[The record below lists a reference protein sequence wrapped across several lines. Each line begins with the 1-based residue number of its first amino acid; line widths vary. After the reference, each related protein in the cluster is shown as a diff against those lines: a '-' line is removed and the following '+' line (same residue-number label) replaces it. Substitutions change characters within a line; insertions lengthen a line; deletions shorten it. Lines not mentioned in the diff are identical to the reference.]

1 MRVRVP
7 LRKQILSK
15 IKNKKYEYIKFIKGK
30 DCWWKTELLNSIRSK
45 ASSKL
50 KNTDDNKI
58 LDVISIVDAFNSS
71 LSINSLVEQSS
82 CVPKQNIVL
91 PTEIL
96 GQGVDQIP
104 LQKYDI
110 IRAKIGVCEHYGVIY
125 KIDTE
130 LNIAWV
136 VSITSDI
143 TLDNLIPI
151 KKSRLFKT
159 FFVAYFHPIFLNK
172 NNYTFCNVFDNK
184 EEFDETVRIIK
195 KYYKT
200 NFRVWK

>member
-1 MRVRVP
+1 MSIIDLLKEKSVKEKEDFLNS
-7 LRKQILSK
+7 LRSK
-15 IKNKKYEYIKFIKGK
+15 I
-30 DCWWKTELLNSIRSK
+30 TT
-45 ASSKL
+45 KL
-50 KNTDDNKI
+50 KNTNDNKI
-58 LDVISIVDAFNSS
+58 SDVINLVNEFNSS
-71 LSINSLVEQSS
+71 LSVTSLTEQSS

-91 PTEIL
+91 PIEIL
-96 GQGVDQIP
+96 GQGIDQIP

-110 IRAKIGVCEHYGVIY
+110 IRAKIGQGTHYGVIY
-125 KIDTE
+125 KIDIA

-151 KKSRLFKT
+151 KRSRLFKT
-159 FFVAYFHPIFLNK
+159 FFVAYFHPVFLNK

-184 EEFDETVRIIK
+184 EEFDEAVRIIK

-200 NFRVWK
+200 NFRV

>member
-1 MRVRVP
+1 MSI
-7 LRKQILSK
+7 LNLLKEKTADEKQ
-15 IKNKKYEYIKFIKGK
+15 NF
-30 DCWWKTELLNSIRSK
+30 LNSIRAK

-50 KNTDDNKI
+50 KNTDNNKI
-58 LDVISIVDAFNSS
+58 LDIISIVDAFNSS

-96 GQGVDQIP
+96 GQGVDQMP

-184 EEFDETVRIIK
+184 EEFDEAVRIIK

-200 NFRVWK
+200 NFRV

>member
-1 MRVRVP
+1 MSI
-7 LRKQILSK
+7 LNLLKEKTADEKQ
-15 IKNKKYEYIKFIKGK
+15 NF
-30 DCWWKTELLNSIRSK
+30 LNSIRSK
-45 ASSKL
+45 VSSKL

-58 LDVISIVDAFNSS
+58 LDVISIVDAFNPS

-96 GQGVDQIP
+96 GQGIDQIP

-110 IRAKIGVCEHYGVIY
+110 IRAKIGQGAHYGVIY
-125 KIDTE
+125 KIDPE

-143 TLDNLIPI
+143 TLNNLIPI
-151 KKSRLFKT
+151 KRSRLFKT
-159 FFVAYFHPIFLNK
+159 FFVAYFHPVFLDK
-172 NNYTFCNVFDNK
+172 NNYIFCNVFDNK
-184 EEFDETVRIIK
+184 EEFDETVRIVK

-200 NFRVWK
+200 NFRV

>member
-1 MRVRVP
+1 MSI
-7 LRKQILSK
+7 LDLLKEKTANEKQ
-15 IKNKKYEYIKFIKGK
+15 NF
-30 DCWWKTELLNSIRSK
+30 LNSIRIKVST
-45 ASSKL
+45 KL

-58 LDVISIVDAFNSS
+58 IDVISIVDAFNSS
-71 LSINSLVEQSS
+71 L

-96 GQGVDQIP
+96 GQGINQIP

-110 IRAKIGVCEHYGVIY
+110 IRAKIGLGTHYGVIY
-125 KIDTE
+125 KIDPE
-130 LNIAWV
+130 LNIAWT

-143 TLDNLIPI
+143 TLNNLIPI
-151 KKSRLFKT
+151 KRSRLFKT
-159 FFVAYFHPIFLNK
+159 FFVAYFHPVFLDK

-200 NFRVWK
+200 NFRV

>member
-1 MRVRVP
+1 MS
-7 LRKQILSK
+7 ILDLLKEKSVEEK
-15 IKNKKYEYIKFIKGK
+15 ENF
-30 DCWWKTELLNSIRSK
+30 LNSIRSK

-58 LDVISIVDAFNSS
+58 LDVISTVDAFNSS

-143 TLDNLIPI
+143 TLDSLIPI

-200 NFRVWK
+200 NFRV

>member
-1 MRVRVP
+1 MS
-7 LRKQILSK
+7 ILDLLKEKSVEEK
-15 IKNKKYEYIKFIKGK
+15 ENF
-30 DCWWKTELLNSIRSK
+30 LNSVRSK

-58 LDVISIVDAFNSS
+58 LDVISIVDAFSSS
-71 LSINSLVEQSS
+71 LSTTSLIEQSS

-96 GQGVDQIP
+96 GQGIDQIP

-110 IRAKIGVCEHYGVIY
+110 IRAKIGSGTHYGVIY
-125 KIDTE
+125 KIDPE
-130 LNIAWV
+130 LNIAWT

-143 TLDNLIPI
+143 TLNNLIPI
-151 KKSRLFKT
+151 KRSRLFKT
-159 FFVAYFHPIFLNK
+159 FFVAYFHPVFLDK

-184 EEFDETVRIIK
+184 EEFDEAIRIIK

-200 NFRVWK
+200 NFRV

>member
-15 IKNKKYEYIKFIKGK
+15 IKNKKYEYIKFI
-30 DCWWKTELLNSIRSK
+30 N
-45 ASSKL
+45 
-50 KNTDDNKI
+50 
-58 LDVISIVDAFNSS
+58 
-71 LSINSLVEQSS
+71 
-82 CVPKQNIVL
+82 
-91 PTEIL
+91 
-96 GQGVDQIP
+96 
-104 LQKYDI
+104 
-110 IRAKIGVCEHYGVIY
+110 GVIY

-200 NFRVWK
+200 NFRV

>member
-1 MRVRVP
+1 MSI
-7 LRKQILSK
+7 LNLLKEKTADEKQ
-15 IKNKKYEYIKFIKGK
+15 NF
-30 DCWWKTELLNSIRSK
+30 LNSIRSK

-159 FFVAYFHPIFLNK
+159 FFVAYFHSIFLNK

-200 NFRVWK
+200 NFRV

>member
-1 MRVRVP
+1 MSI
-7 LRKQILSK
+7 LNLLKEKTADEKQ
-15 IKNKKYEYIKFIKGK
+15 NF
-30 DCWWKTELLNSIRSK
+30 LNSIRSK

-58 LDVISIVDAFNSS
+58 LDVISIVDVFNSS

-136 VSITSDI
+136 VNITSDI

-184 EEFDETVRIIK
+184 EEFDEAVRIIK

-200 NFRVWK
+200 NFRV

>member
-1 MRVRVP
+1 MSI
-7 LRKQILSK
+7 LDLLKEKTANEKQ
-15 IKNKKYEYIKFIKGK
+15 NF
-30 DCWWKTELLNSIRSK
+30 LNSIRIK
-45 ASSKL
+45 ASTKL

-58 LDVISIVDAFNSS
+58 IDIISIVDAFNSS
-71 LSINSLVEQSS
+71 LSVTNLIEQSS

-96 GQGVDQIP
+96 GQGIDQIP
-104 LQKYDI
+104 LQKYDVI
-110 IRAKIGVCEHYGVIY
+110 KAKIGPCEHYGVIY
-125 KIDTE
+125 KIDAE

-136 VSITSDI
+136 VNITSDI

-184 EEFDETVRIIK
+184 EEFDEVVRIIK

-200 NFRVWK
+200 NFRV

>member
-1 MRVRVP
+1 MSI
-7 LRKQILSK
+7 LDLLKEKTANEKQ
-15 IKNKKYEYIKFIKGK
+15 NF
-30 DCWWKTELLNSIRSK
+30 LNSIRAKVS
-45 ASSKL
+45 AKL

-58 LDVISIVDAFNSS
+58 LDVISIVDAFNAS
-71 LSINSLVEQSS
+71 LSVTNLIEQSS
-82 CVPKQNIVL
+82 CALKQNIAL

-110 IRAKIGVCEHYGVIY
+110 IRAKIGQCEHYGVIY
-125 KIDTE
+125 KIDVA

-159 FFVAYFHPIFLNK
+159 FFCSLFSSYILK
-172 NNYTFCNVFDNK
+172 
-184 EEFDETVRIIK
+184 
-195 KYYKT
+195 
-200 NFRVWK
+200 

>member
-1 MRVRVP
+1 MSI
-7 LRKQILSK
+7 LNLLKEKTADEKQ
-15 IKNKKYEYIKFIKGK
+15 NF
-30 DCWWKTELLNSIRSK
+30 LNSIRSK

-58 LDVISIVDAFNSS
+58 LDIISIVDAFNSS

-96 GQGVDQIP
+96 GQGIDQIP

-110 IRAKIGVCEHYGVIY
+110 IRTKIGGCEHYGVIY
-125 KIDTE
+125 KIDTG

-200 NFRVWK
+200 NFRV

>member
-1 MRVRVP
+1 MSI
-7 LRKQILSK
+7 LNLLKEKTADEKQ
-15 IKNKKYEYIKFIKGK
+15 NF
-30 DCWWKTELLNSIRSK
+30 LNSIRSK

-110 IRAKIGVCEHYGVIY
+110 IRAKIGVYEHYGVIY

-200 NFRVWK
+200 NFRV

>member
-1 MRVRVP
+1 MS
-7 LRKQILSK
+7 ILDLLKEKSVEEK
-15 IKNKKYEYIKFIKGK
+15 ENF
-30 DCWWKTELLNSIRSK
+30 LNSIRSK

-96 GQGVDQIP
+96 GQGIDQIP
-104 LQKYDI
+104 LQKYDVI
-110 IRAKIGVCEHYGVIY
+110 KAKIGPCEHYGVIY
-125 KIDTE
+125 KIDAE

-136 VSITSDI
+136 VNITSDI

-184 EEFDETVRIIK
+184 EEFNEAVRIIK

>member
-1 MRVRVP
+1 MSI
-7 LRKQILSK
+7 LNLLKEKTADEKQ
-15 IKNKKYEYIKFIKGK
+15 NF
-30 DCWWKTELLNSIRSK
+30 LNSIRSK

-104 LQKYDI
+104 LQKYDVI
-110 IRAKIGVCEHYGVIY
+110 KAKIGPCEHYGVIY
-125 KIDTE
+125 KIDAE

-136 VSITSDI
+136 VNITSDI

-159 FFVAYFHPIFLNK
+159 FFVAYFHPVFLNK

-184 EEFDETVRIIK
+184 EEFDEAVRIIK

-200 NFRVWK
+200 NFRV

>member
-1 MRVRVP
+1 MSI
-7 LRKQILSK
+7 LNLLKEKTADEKQ
-15 IKNKKYEYIKFIKGK
+15 NF
-30 DCWWKTELLNSIRSK
+30 LNSIRSK

-125 KIDTE
+125 KIDAE

-136 VSITSDI
+136 VNITSDI

-184 EEFDETVRIIK
+184 EEFDEAVRIIK

-200 NFRVWK
+200 NFRV

>member
-1 MRVRVP
+1 MSI
-7 LRKQILSK
+7 LDLLKEKTANEKQ
-15 IKNKKYEYIKFIKGK
+15 NF
-30 DCWWKTELLNSIRSK
+30 LNSIRIKVS
-45 ASSKL
+45 AKL

-58 LDVISIVDAFNSS
+58 IDVISIVDAFNSS
-71 LSINSLVEQSS
+71 LSVTNLIEQSS

-96 GQGVDQIP
+96 GQGIDQIP

-110 IRAKIGVCEHYGVIY
+110 IRAKIGPGTHYEVIY
-125 KIDTE
+125 KIDPE
-130 LNIAWV
+130 LNIAWT

-143 TLDNLIPI
+143 TLNNLIPI
-151 KKSRLFKT
+151 KRSRLFKT
-159 FFVAYFHPIFLNK
+159 FFVAYFHPVFLDK

-184 EEFDETVRIIK
+184 EEFDEAIRIIK

-200 NFRVWK
+200 NFRV

>member
-1 MRVRVP
+1 MSI
-7 LRKQILSK
+7 LDLLKEKTANEKQ
-15 IKNKKYEYIKFIKGK
+15 NF
-30 DCWWKTELLNSIRSK
+30 LNSIRIK
-45 ASSKL
+45 ASTKL

-58 LDVISIVDAFNSS
+58 IDIISIVDAFNSS
-71 LSINSLVEQSS
+71 LSVTNLIEQSS

-96 GQGVDQIP
+96 GQGIDQIP

-110 IRAKIGVCEHYGVIY
+110 IRAKIGGYEHYGVIY

-143 TLDNLIPI
+143 TLNNLIPI
-151 KKSRLFKT
+151 KRSRLFKT
-159 FFVAYFHPIFLNK
+159 FFVAYFHPIFLDK

-184 EEFDETVRIIK
+184 EEFDEVIRIIK

-200 NFRVWK
+200 NFRV

>member
-1 MRVRVP
+1 MSI
-7 LRKQILSK
+7 LDLLKKKTANEKQ
-15 IKNKKYEYIKFIKGK
+15 NF
-30 DCWWKTELLNSIRSK
+30 LNSIRIK
-45 ASSKL
+45 ASTKL

-58 LDVISIVDAFNSS
+58 IDIISIVDAFNSS
-71 LSINSLVEQSS
+71 LSVTNLIEQSS

-96 GQGVDQIP
+96 GQGIDQIP

-130 LNIAWV
+130 LNIAWT

-143 TLDNLIPI
+143 ALNNLIPI
-151 KKSRLFKT
+151 KRSRLFKT
-159 FFVAYFHPIFLNK
+159 FFVAYFHPVFLDK

-184 EEFDETVRIIK
+184 EEFDEAIKIIK

-200 NFRVWK
+200 NFRV

>member
-1 MRVRVP
+1 MSI
-7 LRKQILSK
+7 LDLLKEKTANEKQ
-15 IKNKKYEYIKFIKGK
+15 NF
-30 DCWWKTELLNSIRSK
+30 LNSIRIK
-45 ASSKL
+45 ASTKL

-58 LDVISIVDAFNSS
+58 IDIISIVDAFNSS
-71 LSINSLVEQSS
+71 LSVTNLIEQSS

-96 GQGVDQIP
+96 GQGIDQIP

-110 IRAKIGVCEHYGVIY
+110 IRAKIGPSTHYGVIY

-184 EEFDETVRIIK
+184 EEFDEAVRIIK

-200 NFRVWK
+200 NFRV

>member
-1 MRVRVP
+1 MSI
-7 LRKQILSK
+7 LDLLKEKTANEKQ
-15 IKNKKYEYIKFIKGK
+15 NF
-30 DCWWKTELLNSIRSK
+30 LNSIRAK

-50 KNTDDNKI
+50 KNTDNNKI

-96 GQGVDQIP
+96 GQGIDQIP

-110 IRAKIGVCEHYGVIY
+110 IRAKIGECEHYGVIY

-200 NFRVWK
+200 NFRV

>member
-1 MRVRVP
+1 MSI
-7 LRKQILSK
+7 LNLLKKKTADEKQ
-15 IKNKKYEYIKFIKGK
+15 NF
-30 DCWWKTELLNSIRSK
+30 LNSIRSK

-110 IRAKIGVCEHYGVIY
+110 IRAKIGGYEHYGVIY

-200 NFRVWK
+200 NFRV

>member
-1 MRVRVP
+1 MSI
-7 LRKQILSK
+7 LDLLKEKTTNEKQ
-15 IKNKKYEYIKFIKGK
+15 NF
-30 DCWWKTELLNSIRSK
+30 LNSIRIKVS
-45 ASSKL
+45 AKL

-58 LDVISIVDAFNSS
+58 IDVISIVDAFNSS
-71 LSINSLVEQSS
+71 LSVTNLIEQSS

-110 IRAKIGVCEHYGVIY
+110 IRAKIGPSTHYGVIY

-184 EEFDETVRIIK
+184 EEFDEAVRIIK

-200 NFRVWK
+200 NFRV

>member
-1 MRVRVP
+1 MSI
-7 LRKQILSK
+7 LNLLKEKTADEKQ
-15 IKNKKYEYIKFIKGK
+15 NF
-30 DCWWKTELLNSIRSK
+30 LNSIRSK

-58 LDVISIVDAFNSS
+58 LEVISIVDAFNSS

-110 IRAKIGVCEHYGVIY
+110 IRAKIGPSTHYGVIY
-125 KIDTE
+125 KIDPE
-130 LNIAWV
+130 LNIAWT

-143 TLDNLIPI
+143 TLNNLIPI
-151 KKSRLFKT
+151 KRSRLFKT
-159 FFVAYFHPIFLNK
+159 FFVAYFHPVFLDK
-172 NNYTFCNVFDNK
+172 SNYIFCNVFDNK
-184 EEFDETVRIIK
+184 EEFDEAVRIIK

-200 NFRVWK
+200 NFRV